1 MINKILERY
10 LHTGQ
15 TVEISD
21 AVLSKDAGC
30 LYLTGTSNFT
40 PDSVWEES
48 IRREILAAVPGLKDV
63 RLEMTVVLPALGIDD
78 VLPAAMRL
86 VQANQQDPWMR
97 AVTPDGHVFE
107 EQTLYLSV
115 MGDYAAEQLDRSA
128 ADYFTRTLSQEL
140 GRPVTVHFRQNE
152 EAQEEVYADIK
163 ENWEAPPE
171 PEQPEEEKKRSFAD
185 GRIKGRFI
193 EKPPIPMNQL
203 PGD

>member
-40 PDSVWEES
+40 PDSAWEES

-86 VQANQQDPWMR
+86 VQENQQDP
-97 AVTPDGHVFE
+97 
-107 EQTLYLSV
+107 
-115 MGDYAAEQLDRSA
+115 
-128 ADYFTRTLSQEL
+128 
-140 GRPVTVHFRQNE
+140 
-152 EAQEEVYADIK
+152 
-163 ENWEAPPE
+163 
-171 PEQPEEEKKRSFAD
+171 
-185 GRIKGRFI
+185 
-193 EKPPIPMNQL
+193 
-203 PGD
+203 